1 MATNSADVLNAAEPV
16 RWSFAR
22 FADRWIF
29 VFTAALFVATTL
41 AGFVPESIGI
51 VMAVKS
57 GLQPLPPPIVHLH
70 AVLMGSWLLLL
81 LTQTILMATGRQG
94 LHRTLGIAALV
105 LVPAMALIALPIEV
119 EFRHKVAVTL
129 SHGLPPGVTPALLA
143 QFRAVR
149 PSLVLWEV
157 RYAITFPILVG
168 WALWVR
174 RKDPQTH
181 KRLMILATLAPLAA
195 ATDRVDGLI
204 GGPLPMPP
212 LAQLLYPLLL
222 VVPLFVYDLTRLRRV
237 PRAYGIWFA
246 VNLPFVIAGQ
256 LLAGTSW
263 WEMTGQK
270 LLGMPDF

>member
-51 VMAVKS
+51 VMAVRS

-81 LTQTILMATGRQG
+81 LTQSILMATGRQG

-105 LVPAMALIALPIEV
+105 LVPAMALLALPIEV
-119 EFRHKVAVTL
+119 EFRHKVAATIF
-129 SHGLPPGVTPALLA
+129 HGLPPGVTPEGLA
-143 QFRAVR
+143 QFRAIR
-149 PSLVLWEV
+149 PNLVLWEV
-157 RYAITFPILVG
+157 RYAITFPLLVG

-195 ATDRVDGLI
+195 ATDRVDFLL
-204 GGPLPMPP
+204 GGPPPMPP

-222 VVPLFVYDLTRLRRV
+222 VMPLFVYDLTRLRRV

-263 WEMTGQK
+263 WVMTGQK
-270 LLGMPDF
+270 LLGMPVF